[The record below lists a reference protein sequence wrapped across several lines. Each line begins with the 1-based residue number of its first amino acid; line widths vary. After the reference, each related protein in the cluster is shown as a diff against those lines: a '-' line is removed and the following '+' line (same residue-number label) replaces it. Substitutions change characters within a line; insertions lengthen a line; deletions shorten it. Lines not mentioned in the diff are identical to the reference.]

1 MDIYI
6 DIVKNKRIRERI
18 LAMVMAAVLLIS
30 LLPVQTFAASSAE
43 IQKQIDA
50 LKGKNAEIQKQ
61 INAIQRQYDANFSD
75 MEAMVAQKE
84 TIDQEITLLNTKI
97 ETTNEQI
104 AAYSQLIADTQD
116 ELHAAEEELLDLSRK
131 HRERV
136 RAMEEEG
143 SITYWQVI
151 FQANSFTD
159 LLDRINM
166 VEEINAADR
175 RRIEQMR
182 IAADIVTATRINL
195 EQEKGELENTRE
207 QLAADELVLE
217 EKRGESDELLYE
229 LEKKAEEFQ
238 VLLDESE
245 LLQEELMQEIAQK
258 EVELEEAK
266 YDEYLAQQ
274 ALKGENPPSD
284 ASWLMPTS
292 GKLTSPF
299 GMRVHPVLGYERMHN
314 GIDLAAAQGTP
325 IYATRAG
332 KVTTCSY
339 QAGGAGNYVSINHLD
354 GFASIYM
361 HMTHYVVSPGQ
372 SVSQGQ
378 LIGYVG
384 NTGLSTGPHLHF
396 GISYAG
402 TYVNPLAYVY

>member
-6 DIVKNKRIRERI
+6 RTPKIIRS
-18 LAMVMAAVLLIS
+18 LFS
-30 LLPVQTFAASSAE
+30 LLLAAALILGALPVGTEAASSAE

-50 LKGKNAEIQKQ
+50 LENQNKEIQQQ

-75 MEAMVAQKE
+75 MKDLVAQKE
-84 TIDQEITLLNTKI
+84 AIDQEITLLNTKI
-97 ETTNEQI
+97 ETTNQQI
-104 AAYSQLIADTQD
+104 TAYGQLIADTQD
-116 ELHAAEEELLDLSRK
+116 ELDEAEQELLELSQQ

-136 RAMEEEG
+136 RAMEEG
-143 SITYWQVI
+143 GTLSYWEVL

-166 VEEINAADR
+166 IEEINASDR
-175 RRIEQMR
+175 SRIEQMR
-182 IAADIVTATRINL
+182 IAADIVDATRLNL
-195 EQEKGELENTRE
+195 AAEKRSLEETRE
-207 QLAADELVLE
+207 QLAADEAVLE
-217 EKRGESDELLYE
+217 EKRTESDDLLYE
-229 LEKKAEEFQ
+229 LEQKAEEFQ
-238 VLLDESE
+238 ILLDESE

-266 YDEYLAQQ
+266 YDEYLAKL
-274 ALKGENPPSD
+274 ALQGENPPSD
-284 ASWLMPTS
+284 ASWLMPVS
-292 GKLTSPF
+292 GRLTSPF

-325 IYATRAG
+325 IYATRSG

-354 GFASIYM
+354 GFSSIYM

-384 NTGLSTGPHLHF
+384 STGISTGPHLHF